1 MRNHRGGIKVL
12 VAALGLV
19 LVLATP
25 ALAVHYKI
33 SCIGDS
39 ITEGTYPTKLETM
52 LSQYMSGEY
61 SFDIQDHGRG
71 GYKIEPIQS
80 EMESQNWLSWNP
92 DIVLIM
98 AGTNNVLHG
107 YFDDPDTSLEDM
119 SWATMRAMQRL
130 VDSVRA
136 RCNAK
141 IILAAMP
148 PSTDKGLTE
157 WLDYTNRR
165 FATEVQGID
174 VFVYDTWNDYY
185 DSDSG
190 TAVSALMRDRLHP
203 NLVGN
208 WILAQNWFE
217 AIRLLIQAPE
227 SSSVKT
233 ASSRQ
238 YQVPFP
244 APR

>member
-1 MRNHRGGIKVL
+1 MKIPRGSINVL
-12 VAALGLV
+12 AVALGLV
-19 LVLATP
+19 LLLAPPVLA
-25 ALAVHYKI
+25 AHYKI

-52 LSQYMSGEY
+52 LSQYLAGEY
-61 SFDIQDHGRG
+61 SFEIQDHGRG
-71 GYKIEPIQS
+71 GYKIEPIQA
-80 EMESQNWLSWNP
+80 EMESEGWLNWKP

-119 SWATMRAMQRL
+119 SWATTLAMQRL
-130 VDSVRA
+130 VNSVRA
-136 RCNAK
+136 RCDAK

-148 PSTDKGLTE
+148 PSLDKGLTE

-174 VFVYDTWNDYY
+174 VFVYDSWNDYY

-190 TAVSALMRDRLHP
+190 TATSALMRDRLHP

-208 WILAQNWFE
+208 WIMAQNWFE

-233 ASSRQ
+233 ASARH